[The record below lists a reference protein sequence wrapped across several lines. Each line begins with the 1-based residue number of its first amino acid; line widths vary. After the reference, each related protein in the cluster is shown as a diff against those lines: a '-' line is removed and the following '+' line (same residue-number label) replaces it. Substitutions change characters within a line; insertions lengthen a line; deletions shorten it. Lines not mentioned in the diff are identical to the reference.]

1 MRFLVGKDRRVV
13 FGLPRGHDLVD
24 DGETALL
31 DAKAPTDRKRR
42 TCMSEAVAPAVL
54 TEVRGR
60 VLVITLN
67 RPEAMNA
74 INTALAQGLLD
85 AVKQLDNDPNLT
97 VSVLTGAGRGFCA
110 GMDLK
115 AFATEGGP
123 VGMDK
128 FIRDG
133 SQKPM
138 IAAIEGFA
146 LAGGLELALSCD
158 LLVAA
163 TGVKLGIPEVNVG
176 LFAAG
181 GGLLRLPRV
190 LPFAVAM
197 EMALTSDPITAEQAH
212 AYGLVSRVSAKGEA
226 LATAIALAERI
237 AKNAPLGVAASK
249 QLIRSSAGQSE
260 SDFWEFQ
267 KSFVGS
273 VFTSDDAK
281 EGPRAFAEKRAPNW
295 SGR

>member
-1 MRFLVGKDRRVV
+1 MAD
-13 FGLPRGHDLVD
+13 
-24 DGETALL
+24 ET
-31 DAKAPTDRKRR
+31 P
-42 TCMSEAVAPAVL
+42 PAVL

-74 INTALAQGLLD
+74 INTALAQGLLR
-85 AVKQLDNDPNLT
+85 AVAQLDGDPNLT
-97 VSVLTGAGRGFCA
+97 VGVLTGAGRGFCS

-123 VGMDK
+123 VGMDE
-128 FIRDG
+128 FIQKG
-133 SQKPM
+133 SQKPL

-163 TGVKLGIPEVNVG
+163 SGVKIGIPEVGVG

-190 LPFAVAM
+190 LPYGVAM
-197 EMALTSDPITAEQAH
+197 ELALTADPITAEQAH
-212 AYGLVSRVSAKGEA
+212 AYGLVARVCEKGAA
-226 LATAIALAERI
+226 LETALALAERI

-249 QLIRSSAGQSE
+249 QLIKMSNDVSE
-260 SDFWEFQ
+260 AEFWNAQ
-267 KSFVGS
+267 RPLMAT
-273 VFTSDDAK
+273 VFTSNDAK

-295 SGR
+295 SGS